1 GSVIQSMTTIYTTMT
16 RIHDEREQLQQPP
29 RVFLIPPPMVVGFPP
44 FYGAAQPRFVER
56 LPLLEP
62 SPNSS
67 VVIRQ
72 VWAANADSE
81 FQIISSLIDKY
92 RFVSIDTEFPGV
104 VIRPRNKNYR
114 SLVPEETYQV
124 MKANVDALKII
135 QLGLTLS
142 DEHGNLPDLGTNNR
156 THYIWQ
162 FNFRDFNLMRD
173 IHAKDSVA
181 LLRSQ
186 GINFARNAVAGVSSV
201 HFAKLAAASG
211 LLFNKAL
218 TWVTF
223 HGAYD
228 IGYLVKILMWRVLP
242 TRLEEF
248 LELVKELL
256 GGNTYDVKHVMR
268 FCDGLYGGLEKVAD
282 TLHVDRVAGKCHQ
295 AGSDSLLTCHTFHK
309 IRETYF
315 LANDDGFREYVNVF
329 FGLEIAKA

>member
-1 GSVIQSMTTIYTTMT
+1 MMTIYTRMT
-16 RIHDEREQLQQPP
+16 RIDDEREVMPP
-29 RVFLIPPPMVVGFPP
+29 RVFLMPPPMVIGFPP
-44 FYGAAQPRFVER
+44 FYHAAQPRFVER

-104 VIRPRNKNYR
+104 VILPRNKNYR
-114 SLVPEETYQV
+114 NLVPEETYQV

-142 DEHGNLPDLGTNNR
+142 DEHGNLPDLETNNI
-156 THYIWQ
+156 THYI
-162 FNFRDFNLMRD
+162 L
-173 IHAKDSVA
+173 
-181 LLRSQ
+181 
-186 GINFARNAVAGVSSV
+186 AGVSSV

-228 IGYLVKILMWRVLP
+228 IGYLVKILTWGVLP
-242 TRLEEF
+242 TSLEEF
-248 LELVKELL
+248 LVLVKELF
-256 GGNTYDVKHVMR
+256 GGNAYDVKHVMR
-268 FCDGLYGGLEKVAD
+268 YCNGLYGGLEKVAD
-282 TLHVDRVAGKCHQ
+282 TLQVDRVVGKCHQ
-295 AGSDSLLTCHTFHK
+295 VGSDSLLTCHTFHK
-309 IRETYF
+309 IRGTYF
-315 LANDDGFREYVNVF
+315 LTNDNGFRKYVNVF

>member
-1 GSVIQSMTTIYTTMT
+1 MT
-16 RIHDEREQLQQPP
+16 RIDDEREVMPP
-29 RVFLIPPPMVVGFPP
+29 RVFLMPPPMVIGFPP
-44 FYGAAQPRFVER
+44 FYHAAQPRFVER

-104 VIRPRNKNYR
+104 VILPRNKNYR
-114 SLVPEETYQV
+114 NLVPEETYQV

-142 DEHGNLPDLGTNNR
+142 DEHGNLPDLETNNI
-156 THYIWQ
+156 THYI
-162 FNFRDFNLMRD
+162 L
-173 IHAKDSVA
+173 
-181 LLRSQ
+181 
-186 GINFARNAVAGVSSV
+186 AGVSSV

-228 IGYLVKILMWRVLP
+228 IGYLVKILTWGVLP
-242 TRLEEF
+242 TSLEEF
-248 LELVKELL
+248 LVLVKELF
-256 GGNTYDVKHVMR
+256 GGNAYDVKHVMR
-268 FCDGLYGGLEKVAD
+268 YCNGLYGGLEKVAD
-282 TLHVDRVAGKCHQ
+282 TLQVDRVVGKCHQ
-295 AGSDSLLTCHTFHK
+295 VGSDSLLTCHTFHK
-309 IRETYF
+309 IRGTYF
-315 LANDDGFREYVNVF
+315 LTNDNGFRKYVNVF

>member
-1 GSVIQSMTTIYTTMT
+1 MMRV
-16 RIHDEREQLQQPP
+16 DEIEQLQQP
-29 RVFLIPPPMVVGFPP
+29 RVFLCHRPWLLVFHHFIV
-44 FYGAAQPRFVER
+44 
-56 LPLLEP
+56 LP
-62 SPNSS
+62 
-67 VVIRQ
+67 
-72 VWAANADSE
+72 
-81 FQIISSLIDKY
+81 SLIDKN
-92 RFVSIDTEFPGV
+92 RFVSIDTEFLGV
-104 VIRPRNKNYR
+104 VILTRNKNYR
-114 SLVPEETYQV
+114 NLVPEETYQV
-124 MKANVDALKII
+124 MKANVDVLKII
-135 QLGLTLS
+135 QLGFTLP

-162 FNFRDFNLMRD
+162 SNFQDFNLMRD

-181 LLRSQ
+181 LLHSQ
-186 GINFARNAVAGVSSV
+186 GIDFARAVAGVSSV

-228 IGYLVKILMWRVLP
+228 IGYLVKILTSGVLS
-242 TRLEEF
+242 TSLGKF
-248 LELVKELL
+248 LVLVKELF
-256 GGNTYDVKHVMR
+256 GGNAYDVKHVMG
-268 FCDGLYGGLEKVAD
+268 FCNGLYGGLEKVAD
-282 TLHVDRVAGKCHQ
+282 TLQVDRIAGKYHQ

>member
-1 GSVIQSMTTIYTTMT
+1 MTKID
-16 RIHDEREQLQQPP
+16 DEREQLQQPP
-29 RVFLIPPPMVVGFPP
+29 RVFLMTPPMVVGFPP

-67 VVIRQ
+67 VVI
-72 VWAANADSE
+72 S
-81 FQIISSLIDKY
+81 
-92 RFVSIDTEFPGV
+92 V
-104 VIRPRNKNYR
+104 VILPRNKNYR
-114 SLVPEETYQV
+114 NLVPEETYQV

-135 QLGLTLS
+135 QLGLTLP

-162 FNFRDFNLMRD
+162 FNFRDFNLTP
-173 IHAKDSVA
+173 
-181 LLRSQ
+181 
-186 GINFARNAVAGVSSV
+186 
-201 HFAKLAAASG
+201 KLAAASG

-228 IGYLVKILMWRVLP
+228 IGYLVKILNWGVLP
-242 TRLEEF
+242 TCLEEF
-248 LELVKELL
+248 LELVKELF
-256 GGNTYDVKHVMR
+256 GGNTYDVKHVIR
-268 FCDGLYGGLEKVAD
+268 FCNGLYGGLEKVAD
-282 TLHVDRVAGKCHQ
+282 SLHVDRVAGKCHQ

-309 IRETYF
+309 IRESYF

-329 FGLEIAKA
+329 FGLEIAKV

>member
-1 GSVIQSMTTIYTTMT
+1 MTTIYTTMT
-16 RIHDEREQLQQPP
+16 RIHDERGQLQQPP

-81 FQIISSLIDKY
+81 FRIISSLIDKY

-104 VIRPRNKNYR
+104 VIRPRNKSYR

-186 GINFARNAVAGVSSV
+186 GIDFARNAVAGVSSV

-228 IGYLVKILMWRVLP
+228 IGYLVKILTWGVLP

-248 LELVKELL
+248 LELVKELF

-268 FCDGLYGGLEKVAD
+268 FCNGLYGGLEKVAD
-282 TLHVDRVAGKCHQ
+282 TLHVDQVAGKCHQ

-309 IRETYF
+309 IRESYF

>member
-1 GSVIQSMTTIYTTMT
+1 MMNENDFNN
-16 RIHDEREQLQQPP
+16 HREPWLL
-29 RVFLIPPPMVVGFPP
+29 VF
-44 FYGAAQPRFVER
+44 R
-56 LPLLEP
+56 LFIVLL
-62 SPNSS
+62 S
-67 VVIRQ
+67 Q
-72 VWAANADSE
+72 GKVWAANADSE

-92 RFVSIDTEFPGV
+92 RFVSIDTEFPI
-104 VIRPRNKNYR
+104 VILSRNKNYR

-135 QLGLTLS
+135 QLALTLS

-181 LLRSQ
+181 
-186 GINFARNAVAGVSSV
+186 GVSSV

-228 IGYLVKILMWRVLP
+228 IGYLVKILTWGVLP
-242 TRLEEF
+242 KSLEEF
-248 LELVKELL
+248 LVLVKELF
-256 GGNTYDVKHVMR
+256 GGNAYDVKHVMR
-268 FCDGLYGGLEKVAD
+268 FCNGLYGGLEKVVD

-315 LANDDGFREYVNVF
+315 LADEDGFREYVNVF